1 MKKLILATVLT
12 GLMGVSVAL
21 AIPSSGTI
29 TVAGSPLEY
38 SDGGQ
43 FTATVSGYPSFQ
55 TYCIEINH
63 EFSLGGTY
71 NYTLGQATHGIPPAG
86 AAPFLN
92 LGTAWLYSQFEA
104 NALGILN
111 ITTTVQA
118 GELQAALWYFQGQG
132 VNANGAFSGLGFGD
146 GLPGANAYTDA
157 AIAALGGGA
166 LGLANAITASGGAY
180 GVDIIQS
187 SSTGANGVV
196 TPAQDWL
203 YESVP
208 SVPDGGATV
217 MLLGIGLM
225 SLVLV
230 SRRFAVAR

>member
-21 AIPSSGTI
+21 AIPSSGVI
-29 TVAGSPLEY
+29 TVGSSPLEY

-55 TYCIEINH
+55 TYCIEIQH

-71 NYTLGQATHGIPPAG
+71 NYTLGQTTHGAPPST
-86 AAPFLN
+86 AAASLN
-92 LGTAWLYSQFEA
+92 LGTAWLYSQFSTGLLA
-104 NALGILN
+104 TPV
-111 ITTTVQA
+111 TTTTLA
-118 GELQAALWYFQGQG
+118 GEFQAALWYFQGQG
-132 VNANGAFSGLGFGD
+132 AGNSDYNAWVGGIPAD
-146 GLPGANAYTDA
+146 DIYTAA
-157 AIAALGGGA
+157 AIAALGGNTITMTGGA
-166 LGLANAITASGGAY
+166 YDASAGAY
-180 GVDIIQS
+180 GVQIIQS
-187 SSTGANGVV
+187 SSTDANGVV

-203 YESVP
+203 CM
-208 SVPDGGATV
+208 PDGGATV

>member
-21 AIPSSGTI
+21 AIPSSGVI
-29 TVAGSPLEY
+29 TVGSSPLEY

-43 FTATVSGYPSFQ
+43 FTATVSGFPSFQ
-55 TYCIEINH
+55 TYCIEIQH

-71 NYTLGQATHGIPPAG
+71 NYTLGQTTHGAPPST
-86 AAPFLN
+86 AAANLN
-92 LGTAWLYSQFEA
+92 LGTAWLFSRFTTG
-104 NALGILN
+104 LIS
-111 ITTTVQA
+111 ITTTLQA
-118 GELQAALWYFQGQG
+118 GEFQAALWYFQGQG
-132 VNANGAFSGLGFGD
+132 AGNSDYNAWVGGTPTHD
-146 GLPGANAYTDA
+146 IYTDA
-157 AIAALGGGA
+157 AIGALGGNTTTMTGGA
-166 LGLANAITASGGAY
+166 YDASAGAY
-180 GVDIIQS
+180 GVQIIQS
-187 SSTGANGVV
+187 SSTDANGVV

-203 YESVP
+203 VC
-208 SVPDGGATV
+208 PDGGATV